1 MAQMGLGGGSHE
13 ELIRRILELMEIG
26 IVKIFL
32 SSRDVPYIAN
42 SLPHNVHECTKIN
55 LDMNSF
61 VKEDVE
67 TFIRRRVNA
76 WGWDMELRERAMEC
90 LLAKS
95 DGIFLWASLAVKS
108 LTYFRFG
115 LDFDEFLRKPLSG
128 LEDIYRTMLH
138 TLFSCGGPGEV
149 LNVIWGVALA
159 LRPLTFSELSYI
171 LACVKGKARGEQ

>member
-1 MAQMGLGGGSHE
+1 
-13 ELIRRILELMEIG
+13 
-26 IVKIFL
+26 
-32 SSRDVPYIAN
+32 
-42 SLPHNVHECTKIN
+42 
-55 LDMNSF
+55 MNSF